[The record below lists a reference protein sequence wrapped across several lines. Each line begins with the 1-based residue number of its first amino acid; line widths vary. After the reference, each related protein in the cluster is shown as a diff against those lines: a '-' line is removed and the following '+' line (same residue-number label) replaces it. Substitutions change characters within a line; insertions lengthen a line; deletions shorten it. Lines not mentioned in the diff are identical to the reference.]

1 MRPGYHAK
9 IARRGTAL
17 RGIALKLTT
26 VLAIGALCAG
36 AVAGVAI
43 KIASAP
49 DDQQSLLQADLAV
62 FRSGA
67 KASALDGK
75 FLDPNFSWTDSSG
88 NTRTK
93 AEILQDMKSGKG
105 LPMEAGKASDGGKI
119 VMSAVSAHPY
129 ARIGVIQ
136 TASGNL
142 YTLRIWAKRGS
153 GWQLLTY
160 QAVAIGVPPSAGQ
173 ATEACENPCNTV
185 PFQPQNAYEREVIQA
200 YQAVERAVTAHDS
213 AAWGAHIADEFFAVT
228 SNSDRP
234 LDKQARMA
242 GLDNQKVAGIAPF
255 PLVSARMYE
264 YGDAVVMISRQQPE
278 HGLPLHV
285 TRVWFK
291 RNGAWREAYS
301 YQTTIQNDVPAR

>member
-1 MRPGYHAK
+1 V
-9 IARRGTAL
+9 
-17 RGIALKLTT
+17 KLTT

-49 DDQQSLLQADLAV
+49 DDQQALLQADLAA
-62 FRSGA
+62 FRSGPHGGTI
-67 KASALDGK
+67 DGK
-75 FLDPNFSWTDSSG
+75 FLDPDFTWTDSSG

-93 AEILQDMKSGKG
+93 PEILQDIQSGKG
-105 LPMEAGKASDGGKI
+105 LPMEAGRASDGGKI
-119 VMSAVSAHPY
+119 IMSAVSAHPY
-129 ARIGVIQ
+129 GRMGVVQ
-136 TASGNL
+136 TTSGNL
-142 YTLRIWAKRGS
+142 YTLRIWVKQGS
-153 GWQLLTY
+153 GWQLLIY
-160 QAVAIGVPPSAGQ
+160 QAVSIGAPPSAEPGKS
-173 ATEACENPCNTV
+173 ACENPCNTV
-185 PFQPQNAYEREVIQA
+185 PFQPQNEDEREVIQA

-234 LDKQARMA
+234 LDKAARMA

-255 PLVSARMYE
+255 PLVSAQMHE
-264 YGDAVVMISRQQPE
+264 FGEAMVMTSRQQPE

-291 RNGAWREAYS
+291 RNGAWLEAYS
-301 YQTTIQNDVPAR
+301 YQTTIQSGVPSR